1 MKIPGLPYLVSN
13 ADLLRA
19 ITLGFQ
25 RMENN
30 TMALSQ
36 SVAGLVTLEEE
47 TKGQVAQLL
56 TDFVANTPSLSP
68 EDQAAITQMASDLTS
83 ESASIT
89 ATDPN
94 AAPPVTPAS

>member
-56 TDFVANTPSLSP
+56 IDFVANTPSLSP